1 MDRRR
6 NEKGRRKKAEPLWLL
21 KNDEVG
27 RTDISTRRDA
37 GGRQMKKIS
46 EKDESSRL
54 SVFFINIS
62 GRRDP
67 AGFALRRHER
77 GITHSRRRSHRL
89 ASVRDGP

>member
-1 MDRRR
+1 
-6 NEKGRRKKAEPLWLL
+6 
-21 KNDEVG
+21 
-27 RTDISTRRDA
+27 
-37 GGRQMKKIS
+37 MKKIS